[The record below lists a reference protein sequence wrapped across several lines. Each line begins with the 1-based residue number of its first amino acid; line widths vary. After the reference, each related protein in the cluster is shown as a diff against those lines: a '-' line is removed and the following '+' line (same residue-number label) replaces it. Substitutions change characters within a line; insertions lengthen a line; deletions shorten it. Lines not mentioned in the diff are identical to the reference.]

1 MNKNNIISVVRVFL
15 ALVCWYLV
23 NKFGGGFVDSLLE
36 GRVPDIVRM
45 VAASMVIPYTVA
57 LGAFFLVTLGM
68 KEGPVEDAVSTPI
81 KLDFSNIVKY
91 FVIQTGI
98 AFPGMFVINIV
109 LTVMGKETGGTT
121 PEKFL
126 THPVFYVVLLLIFN
140 PIFEELLFR
149 KFVLERI
156 SGLGFKWAV
165 IVSAVLFAMPHL
177 LSQGPAQVPYTF
189 ALGLVWAY
197 VTVRSK
203 KLWPAVVLHSLSN
216 LYGAFIPMI
225 VTAIHPALS
234 VVYVM
239 FTMGV
244 VLPAAIILMVYG
256 KRNLSM

>member
-1 MNKNNIISVVRVFL
+1 MNKNNIISVVRVSL

-23 NKFGGGFVDSLLE
+23 NKFGGGYIYSLLE

-45 VAASMVIPYTVA
+45 VVVSMVIPYTVA
-57 LGAFFLVTLGM
+57 LGAFLLVTLGM
-68 KEGPVEDAVSTPI
+68 RRSPVEDNISIPF
-81 KLDFSNIVKY
+81 KMSFGNIVKY
-91 FVIQTGI
+91 FIIQTGI

-121 PEKFL
+121 PEQL
-126 THPVFYVVLLLIFN
+126 MAHPLFYVVLLLIFN

-177 LSQGPAQVPYTF
+177 FSQGPAQVPYTF

-216 LYGAFIPMI
+216 LYGAFIPML
-225 VTAIHPALS
+225 VTAVHPALS

-244 VLPAAIILMVYG
+244 VLPIAIVLMVKG
-256 KRNLSM
+256 KKNLSM